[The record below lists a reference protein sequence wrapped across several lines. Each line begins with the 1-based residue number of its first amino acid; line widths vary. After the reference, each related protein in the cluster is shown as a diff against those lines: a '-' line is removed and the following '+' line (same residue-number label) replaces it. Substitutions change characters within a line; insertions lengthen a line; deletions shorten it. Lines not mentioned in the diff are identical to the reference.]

1 MQSETVQT
9 PNTECNAV
17 KNVSAA
23 TAPAKRTRLDFV
35 HEVEA
40 LPGGDKILE
49 CIQCGICSGGC
60 PTRYSMDYSPTQI
73 MKMITLGMR
82 DEVLSSYTI
91 WKCSSCYTCATRC
104 PRGIELTTLMMSLKN
119 LSLKESMAKSEVKA
133 KFHKG
138 FADVVNKYGRL
149 NEAIL
154 MTKTMKKSDPK
165 ALMHTASLAMRLVRK
180 GKISL
185 RPSKI
190 DRAADLEVMRQKIV
204 GGDKKQ

>member
-1 MQSETVQT
+1 
-9 PNTECNAV
+9 
-17 KNVSAA
+17 
-23 TAPAKRTRLDFV
+23 
-35 HEVEA
+35 
-40 LPGGDKILE
+40 
-49 CIQCGICSGGC
+49 
-60 PTRYSMDYSPTQI
+60 
-73 MKMITLGMR
+73 
-82 DEVLSSYTI
+82 
-91 WKCSSCYTCATRC
+91 
-104 PRGIELTTLMMSLKN
+104 MMSLKN
-119 LSLKESMAKSEVKA
+119 LSLKENMAKSEVKA

-165 ALMHTASLAMRLVRK
+165 ALMHNASLAMRLVRK

-190 DRAADLEVMRQKIV
+190 DHASDLEIMRQKIV